1 MKIAGV
7 NASAFFILKFFISR
21 QKRETAIN
29 HTPVYTFGLGYPPM
43 TKTNLFTN
51 IQNSKIMK
59 KVNQIA
65 VINDVTLNDK
75 LRQWNEENE
84 AFRVQL
90 RIAYAAESSKDDDD
104 DLLSLADFEEAGA
117 SVGKTYTCLINFDSL
132 LTDNYGDK
140 AQDKALSK
148 LVEKFKGKKARF
160 STFDYTISELTAGK
174 QKAINDGTHTYSSLA
189 NTYLG
194 SIEDEE
200 NEFNKLKNR
209 MQDMVDGDFDFGTAD
224 QKGLGIGGT
233 ITKSPFLRK
242 SYVTAQIGCFN
253 IQRY

>member
-1 MKIAGV
+1 
-7 NASAFFILKFFISR
+7 
-21 QKRETAIN
+21 
-29 HTPVYTFGLGYPPM
+29 
-43 TKTNLFTN
+43 
-51 IQNSKIMK
+51 MK

-90 RIAYAAESSKDDDD
+90 RIAYAAESSKDDNDD

-132 LTDNYGDK
+132 LTDNYSDK

-160 STFDYTISELTAGK
+160 STFDYTISELTSGK
-174 QKAINDGTHTYSSLA
+174 EKAINDGTHTYSSLA

-224 QKGLGIGGT
+224 
-233 ITKSPFLRK
+233 
-242 SYVTAQIGCFN
+242 
-253 IQRY
+253 

>member
-1 MKIAGV
+1 MCV
-7 NASAFFILKFFISR
+7 
-21 QKRETAIN
+21 QEHETATN

-43 TKTNLFTN
+43 TKTNLFT
-51 IQNSKIMK
+51 IQNSKHMK
-59 KVNQIA
+59 KINQIA
-65 VINDVTLNDK
+65 TISDVTLNDK
-75 LRQWNEENE
+75 LKEWNEDNS

-90 RIAYAAESSKDDDD
+90 RIAYAAENSKDDDDD

-132 LTDNYGDK
+132 LTDK
-140 AQDKALSK
+140 HTEKEQDKALAK

-160 STFDYTISELTAGK
+160 STFDFTISELTDGK
-174 QKAINDGTHTYSSLA
+174 EKAINDGTHTYSSLA

-194 SIEDEE
+194 SVEDEE
-200 NEFNKLKNR
+200 SEFNKLKNR
-209 MQDMVDGDFDFGTAD
+209 MLDMVDDNFEYGQADAD
-224 QKGLGIGGT
+224 QKGWGLVEQ
-233 ITKSPFLRK
+233 SPKPLFSEQ

>member
-1 MKIAGV
+1 MNCDKCAKTRNSNKSHPGIYFRIGV
-7 NASAFFILKFFISR
+7 SPQDKNNII
-21 QKRETAIN
+21 
-29 HTPVYTFGLGYPPM
+29 H
-43 TKTNLFTN
+43 N

-65 VINDVTLNDK
+65 TINEVSLNDK
-75 LRQWNEENE
+75 LKEWNEGNS

-90 RIAYAAESSKDDDD
+90 RISYAADDSKDDNDD

-132 LTDNYGDK
+132 LPDK
-140 AQDKALSK
+140 HTGKEQDKALAK

-160 STFDYTISELTAGK
+160 STFDFTISELTDGK

-194 SIEDEE
+194 SVEDEE
-200 NEFNKLKNR
+200 SEFNKLKNR
-209 MQDMVDGDFDFGTAD
+209 MLDMVDNDFDYGQAD
-224 QKGLGIGGT
+224 
-233 ITKSPFLRK
+233 
-242 SYVTAQIGCFN
+242 AD
-253 IQRY
+253 